1 MARGLSSA
9 VKTELATGNIAP
21 VHLIDLNFATPLYLT
36 DCSFNLTSSI
46 SGSSRT
52 YTASG
57 HLLGVGNTQEGSTP
71 IKNSFNLTLSGV
83 DQSFISIALNEN
95 IINSTVQ
102 IYRAFLNSSNAII
115 SDPFLLFDGF
125 IDQYSIEDDT
135 TTANIGLNI
144 TSHWGNFEKVSGR
157 RTSDTSQQR
166 FFSGDKGFE
175 FSALTVQDIKWGRE

>member
-1 MARGLSSA
+1 MARGLSSS

-21 VHLIDLNFATPLYLT
+21 VHLIDLNFSTPQYLT

-46 SGSSRT
+46 SGTSRI

-57 HLLGVGNTQEGSTP
+57 HILNIGNAQEGSKP

-83 DQSFISIALNEN
+83 DQSFVSIALNEN
-95 IINSTVQ
+95 I
-102 IYRAFLNSSNAII
+102 
-115 SDPFLLFDGF
+115 
-125 IDQYSIEDDT
+125 
-135 TTANIGLNI
+135 TTANLGLSV

-175 FSALTVQDIKWGRE
+175 FSALTVQDIRWGRE

>member
-21 VHLIDLNFATPLYLT
+21 VHLIDLNFSTPQYLT

-57 HLLGVGNTQEGSTP
+57 HILNIGNSQEGSKP
-71 IKNSFNLTLSGV
+71 IKNSLNLTLSGV

-95 IINSTVQ
+95 IINATVQ

-157 RTSDTSQQR
+157 RTSDNSQQR

-175 FSALTVQDIKWGRE
+175 FSALTVQDIRWGRE

>member
-1 MARGLSSA
+1 MARGLSSS

-21 VHLIDLNFATPLYLT
+21 VHLIDLNFSTPQYLT

-46 SGSSRT
+46 SGTSRT

-57 HLLGVGNTQEGSTP
+57 HILNVGNAQEGSKP

-83 DQSFISIALNEN
+83 DQSFVSIALNEN

-102 IYRAFLNSSNAII
+102 LYRAFLNSSNAII

-157 RTSDTSQQR
+157 RTSDNSQQR

-175 FSALTVQDIKWGRE
+175 FSALTVQDIRWGRE